1 MELAMNE
8 KLRRPPKDYPVE
20 PESFERLPAARI
32 PRAERSQVMWSWVA
46 VLAMVFVLGVTFY
59 AIDARQDQRA
69 APQATA
75 STAASGRAAAPAT
88 AADPEPAA
96 QTTGQGAR

>member
-1 MELAMNE
+1 MNE

-59 AIDARQDQRA
+59 AIDARQDQSA
-69 APQATA
+69 ASKATA
-75 STAASGRAAAPAT
+75 STAASGRAPAPAT
-88 AADPEPAA
+88 AADSEPAA
-96 QTTGQGAR
+96 QTTGQSAR